1 MARSDR
7 TCLVLRRVLLAISL
21 LAGAPA
27 IAAETASSE
36 WVHLDAFG
44 KLVYKTTPSGDRIM
58 DFSFAGYK
66 GGGVAIPEV
75 AVVRSIKPSGA
86 DDTANIQAAINE
98 VEALPLKDGFRG
110 ALLLEPGTFACSGM
124 LTISASGVVLRGSG
138 AEGQQTTIKLV
149 GQPHLAIDVREPS
162 ARARRGSRN
171 AAADADK
178 NFKPA
183 QAKIADAYV
192 PSGTN
197 SFNVTDTTGF
207 AVGDT
212 IAIHRPVTQTWV
224 KFMQMDDLMRDGKPQ
239 TWIRVGT
246 HTTAERKILAIEGKR
261 ITVDVPLSDSY
272 DARYL
277 DPPGTEVVKIA
288 PPKLVT
294 NVGIENL
301 HIESPPQPINH
312 TQPHFS
318 AIKIVGEDC
327 WASNLIIDETMNS
340 VGVNGR
346 RITLQNVAVNRKAA
360 HVGSSKPA
368 EFAPDGTQVLLDRC
382 SVSAD
387 NVWFSATGAGV
398 SGPIVLLNCT
408 FHGNGRAESH
418 QRWSTGILYD
428 NCQAPQGGIEMR
440 NRGSMGTGH
449 GWSMG
454 WGVLWNC
461 QAKEFLVQNPPGAL
475 NWMIGCTGKATN
487 AARPFGS
494 RPLLPQ
500 GVVDSPDKPV
510 SPHSLYLQQLAQRL
524 GPQAL
529 HNIGY

>member
-124 LTISASGVVLRGSG
+124 LTISAGGVVLRGSG
-138 AEGQQTTIKLV
+138 AERNQQTTIKLV

-171 AAADADK
+171 APAADADK
-178 NFKPA
+178 KINAA

-192 PSGTN
+192 PSGTS

-288 PPKLVT
+288 PPKL
-294 NVGIENL
+294 
-301 HIESPPQPINH
+301 
-312 TQPHFS
+312 
-318 AIKIVGEDC
+318 
-327 WASNLIIDETMNS
+327 
-340 VGVNGR
+340 
-346 RITLQNVAVNRKAA
+346 
-360 HVGSSKPA
+360 
-368 EFAPDGTQVLLDRC
+368 
-382 SVSAD
+382 
-387 NVWFSATGAGV
+387 
-398 SGPIVLLNCT
+398 
-408 FHGNGRAESH
+408 
-418 QRWSTGILYD
+418 
-428 NCQAPQGGIEMR
+428 
-440 NRGSMGTGH
+440 
-449 GWSMG
+449 
-454 WGVLWNC
+454 
-461 QAKEFLVQNPPGAL
+461 
-475 NWMIGCTGKATN
+475 
-487 AARPFGS
+487 
-494 RPLLPQ
+494 
-500 GVVDSPDKPV
+500 
-510 SPHSLYLQQLAQRL
+510 
-524 GPQAL
+524 
-529 HNIGY
+529 